1 MHRFFAGCVHLQAT
15 APAIADKERT
25 RLVLRYFAMFLCIT
39 ACHGHTSTTNT
50 LTCNKRWEAT
60 CLKIFTHRKFITHR
74 WNVLEQTIMMCAH
87 GSSNKT
93 CQLATLA
100 QKPHRR
106 TCPCGAQ
113 KNKKIIAGDQGRTK
127 MSILKGEM
135 VNHPIISY
143 HLICSAP
150 FHAESHSALEQMVWE
165 WSPLWAKRL
174 MVRRFATIHQICYSF
189 IGIIMRHPYPSIP

>member
-15 APAIADKERT
+15 APAIADKERFYPLGFAIFCNVLVYYGMSWPYLYHKHPNVQQEMRSNMSQNIHT
-25 RLVLRYFAMFLCIT
+25 SKIRYPSVECVGANYYDVCARLLQQNMS
-39 ACHGHTSTTNT
+39 ACHSGSETTSPH
-50 LTCNKRWEAT
+50 LSLR
-60 CLKIFTHRKFITHR
+60 
-74 WNVLEQTIMMCAH
+74 
-87 GSSNKT
+87 SSK
-93 CQLATLA
+93 
-100 QKPHRR
+100 
-106 TCPCGAQ
+106 

-165 WSPLWAKRL
+165 WSPL
-174 MVRRFATIHQICYSF
+174 
-189 IGIIMRHPYPSIP
+189 